1 MIEERAIVTS
11 VDGDQV
17 FIQALNMGNCQR
29 CAEGRGCGGGLLGR
43 LARHRQYSIPA
54 TSQIKGLQSGDA
66 VVVGIGGDA
75 LLRASAMV
83 YLLPLIGM
91 IALGAFAS
99 IVLNAGELL
108 VAAFS
113 VSGLAAGL
121 LLVHWKS
128 RSLDARHFRPV
139 ILRKDRFGADSCP
152 RLTESS

>member
-11 VDGDQV
+11 VDGEQV

-54 TSQIKGLQSGDA
+54 ATQVKGLQTGDA

-75 LLRASAMV
+75 LLRASAIV
-83 YLLPLIGM
+83 YLLPLVGM
-91 IALGAFAS
+91 IGLGAFARLM
-99 IVLNAGELL
+99 LNAGDLL
-108 VAAFS
+108 VAGFS
-113 VSGLAAGL
+113 VTGLAAGL
-121 LLVHWKS
+121 LIVHWKS

-139 ILRKDRFGADSCP
+139 ILRRDRFGADTCP
-152 RLTESS
+152 RLTQ